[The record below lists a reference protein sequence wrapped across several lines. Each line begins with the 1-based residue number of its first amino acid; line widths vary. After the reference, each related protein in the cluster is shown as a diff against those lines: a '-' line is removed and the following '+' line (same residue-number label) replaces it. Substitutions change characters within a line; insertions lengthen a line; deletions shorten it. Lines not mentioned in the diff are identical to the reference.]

1 MPIPFEPDTRGLPA
15 PSAEEQVHSAA
26 LTERIRADIGAHGGV
41 IDFSRF
47 MELALYAPGLG
58 YYSAGRRKFGAAGD
72 FVTAPELGSLFA
84 RCLARP
90 CRQILA
96 ALNGADILEAG
107 AGSGALA
114 ADLLRELEAL
124 GSLPRNYLILELSA
138 ELRARQAQTLKL
150 KVPHLFD
157 RVHWL
162 EALPA
167 KGFRG
172 VVFGNELLDAMP
184 VERFRMTAAGLQQLQ
199 VGWEENHS
207 AIAPGIAL
215 PPPSA
220 TAPDVA
226 LPPPSLASF
235 VWRERCADAALQ
247 RRIGALCLPQHY
259 TSEINFLAEAW
270 VGSVADRLTEG
281 VVLLMDYGFPRAE
294 FYHPQRAG
302 GTLMCHYRHRAH
314 ADPLVQ
320 VGLQDITAHVDFTAI
335 AEAGCAAGL
344 ALLGYTSQ
352 ASFLLDCDLEKI
364 LSASDP
370 NDVRAHLA
378 LTQQAKK
385 LTLPQEMGELVKVMA
400 LGRGLDMPLAGFRQ
414 QDRRTRL

>member
-1 MPIPFEPDTRGLPA
+1 MPIPSEPDTRGLPA
-15 PSAEEQVHSAA
+15 PSAAEQAHSAA
-26 LTERIRADIGAHGGV
+26 LTERIRREIDAHGGA

-58 YYSAGRRKFGAAGD
+58 YYSAGRQKFGAAGD
-72 FVTAPELGSLFA
+72 FVTAPELGSFFA

-90 CRQILA
+90 CRQILV

-114 ADLLRELEAL
+114 ADLLHELEAL
-124 GSLPRNYLILELSA
+124 GSLPRNYFILELSA

-150 KVPHLFD
+150 KAPHLFD

-162 EALPA
+162 ETLPA

-172 VVFGNELLDAMP
+172 VVFGNELLDAIP
-184 VERFRMTAAGLQQLQ
+184 VERFRMTAAGLQQLR
-199 VGWEENHS
+199 VGWEEDHF
-207 AIAPGIAL
+207 I
-215 PPPSA
+215 
-220 TAPDVA
+220 
-226 LPPPSLASF
+226 
-235 VWRERCADAALQ
+235 WRERSADAALQ
-247 RRIGALCLPQHY
+247 RRIGALCLPEHY
-259 TSEINFLAEAW
+259 TSEIGLHAEAW

-281 VVLLMDYGFPRAE
+281 MVLLVDYGFPRAE

-314 ADPLVQ
+314 ADPLIG

-335 AEAGCAAGL
+335 AAAGCAAGL
-344 ALLGYTSQ
+344 ELLGYTSQ

-378 LTQQAKK
+378 LTHQIKK
-385 LTLPQEMGELVKVMA
+385 LTLPQEMGELVKAMA

>member
-1 MPIPFEPDTRGLPA
+1 MPIPSEPDTRGLPA
-15 PSAEEQVHSAA
+15 PSAAEQAISNA
-26 LTERIRADIGAHGGV
+26 LAERIRCEIDAHDGV

-58 YYSAGRRKFGAAGD
+58 YYSAGRQKFGAAGD
-72 FVTAPELGSLFA
+72 FVTAPELGALFA
-84 RCLARP
+84 RCLAQP
-90 CRQILA
+90 CAQVLTV
-96 ALNGADILEAG
+96 LGGADILEAG

-124 GSLPRNYLILELSA
+124 DSLPRNYFILELSA

-157 RVHWL
+157 RAHWL
-162 EALPA
+162 ETFPA

-172 VVFGNELLDAMP
+172 VVFANELLDAMP
-184 VERFRMTAAGLQQLQ
+184 VERFRMTAAGLRQLQ
-199 VGWEENHS
+199 VGWKENH
-207 AIAPGIAL
+207 
-215 PPPSA
+215 
-220 TAPDVA
+220 
-226 LPPPSLASF
+226 F
-235 VWRERCADAALQ
+235 VWRERSADVALQ
-247 RRIGALCLPQHY
+247 RRVGALCLPEHY
-259 TSEINFLAEAW
+259 TSEINLHAEAW
-270 VGSVADRLTEG
+270 VGSIADRLTEG
-281 VVLLMDYGFPRAE
+281 VVLLVDYGFPRAE

-314 ADPLVQ
+314 ADPLIG

-335 AEAGCAAGL
+335 AEAGRATGL
-344 ALLGYTSQ
+344 ELLGYTSQ

-378 LTQQAKK
+378 LTRQIKK

-400 LGRGLDMPLAGFRQ
+400 LGRGLNMPLAGFRR
-414 QDRRTRL
+414 QDRRARL